1 MAIDVPPALTG
12 MTTMGVLSRK
22 HIVELRQAAPN
33 DRGNRLDVAIR
44 LSGLR
49 QGHIARALNV
59 PQSVISN
66 VKLGRRNKVT
76 VEFANR
82 CAAFFGCTADDLF
95 PAEHIIQRFAALPDL
110 SRPVER
116 PRSAAAGTKRRR
128 RGQRSSPPLVY
139 PLPDHLEKQRLA
151 VIEMLTD
158 ARLAQSMTLQ
168 ELADRLHRTRQQIEQ
183 WESAARHVRID
194 SLMEWADALGL
205 QLCLESIQ
213 SRRQ

>member
-1 MAIDVPPALTG
+1 LSPNEPSGEEKRPHIQNRTPGSGVKGVKRMAIDVPPALTG
-12 MTTMGVLSRK
+12 LTTMGVLSRK

-82 CAAFFGCTADDLF
+82 
-95 PAEHIIQRFAALPDL
+95 
-110 SRPVER
+110 
-116 PRSAAAGTKRRR
+116 
-128 RGQRSSPPLVY
+128 
-139 PLPDHLEKQRLA
+139 
-151 VIEMLTD
+151 
-158 ARLAQSMTLQ
+158 
-168 ELADRLHRTRQQIEQ
+168 
-183 WESAARHVRID
+183 
-194 SLMEWADALGL
+194 
-205 QLCLESIQ
+205 
-213 SRRQ
+213 